1 VREDV
6 VRGYVSRE
14 AARNDYAVA
23 LNDDLSIDA
32 KATANLRAPKAAS

>member
-23 LNDDLSIDA
+23 LNDDFSVDA
-32 KATANLRAPKAAS
+32 ETTAHLRAPKAAS